1 MSPAGRVT
9 LGKYVVGWFLLALL
23 AIGNGLVRETTY
35 GKLMPELAAHQ
46 VSTLTAMLL
55 VAVVLMAM
63 HRAWPLASAAHALAV
78 GSMWLVLTVSF
89 EFLFGHYV
97 AGHSWARLLQDY
109 NLLQGR
115 VWSLFLVWLVSAP
128 WLVHRLAGTR
138 PGRGL

>member
-1 MSPAGRVT
+1 MSPAGRAM
-9 LGKYVVGWFLLALL
+9 LGKYVLGWFLLALL
-23 AIGNGLVRETTY
+23 AIGNGLVREATY
-35 GKLMPELAAHQ
+35 GKLMPELAAHH

-55 VAVVLMAM
+55 VAVVLVAM
-63 HRAWPLASAAHALAV
+63 HRAWPLPSAAQALAV

-128 WLVHRLAGTR
+128 WLVHRLAGTG
-138 PGRGL
+138 PGRSH